1 MAHVIGS
8 AGKTAEHV
16 EADRLLL
23 LVTDRSRSVAV
34 AALAAGTG
42 AFAWATRWIA
52 VPALVSMSFAL
63 ALAGLAWM
71 LASATPPFRVVAR
84 SAGRRMHA
92 ITLAADVALAAGIG
106 GVAGASAPQPLDSSG
121 HLWTGVAGALVT
133 GAATW
138 WRVRAAASGLGRLL
152 AGRTGEDRVANE
164 LKRLPDDYVVFND
177 LVLDG
182 PGGTCEVDHLVLG
195 PTGIYVIEVKRWSGL
210 ITPGKNATDAWLQ
223 QNRRGAIS
231 RPSPAVQLERGQRAI
246 AARLGVPMGAVVP
259 ILVLV
264 GGQLTAPAPVR
275 TETPSSL
282 RRAVASGPPSWLLER
297 SPIEAAQAFLSEGQ
311 PN

>member
-23 LVTDRSRSVAV
+23 LATDRSRSVAV
-34 AALAAGTG
+34 AALATGTG

-84 SAGRRMHA
+84 GAGRRMHA
-92 ITLAADVALAAGIG
+92 VTLAADVALAAGIG
-106 GVAGASAPQPLDSSG
+106 GVAGASAPQSLDSSG
-121 HLWTGVAGALVT
+121 HLWTGVAGILVV
-133 GAATW
+133 GAAIW
-138 WRVRAAASGLGRLL
+138 WRVRAAESGLGRLL
-152 AGRTGEDRVANE
+152 AGRIGEDCVANE

-210 ITPGKNATDAWLQ
+210 ITPGKNAADAWTQ
-223 QNRRGAIS
+223 RNRRGATP
-231 RPSPAVQLERGQRAI
+231 RPSPAAQLERGQRTV
-246 AARLGVPMGAVVP
+246 AARLEVPTSAVTP

-264 GGQLTAPAPVR
+264 GGRLAVPAPVR
-275 TETPSSL
+275 AESLASL
-282 RRAVASGPPSWLLER
+282 RRAIADAPPAWPLPR
-297 SPIEAAQAFLSEGQ
+297 SPIEAAQVFLPHG
-311 PN
+311 